1 MAMTDISR
9 EYGTALFMLACE
21 ENAKKEYGEALSL
34 ISEVFAGQPEYA
46 LMLASPSISLKDRL
60 SAITEAF
67 GGRVP
72 ENVLS
77 YVQLMCEKGRIN
89 YFAESAEVYKEL
101 LDASERRYVANI
113 TSATEL
119 TAEEKEKLISKLSDR
134 YGGSV
139 VGEYTVDPALIG
151 GVIVEIDGKIM
162 DGSVRSRLQGIK
174 EVMSL

>member
-89 YFAESAEVYKEL
+89 YFAGSTRSFLMPPKG
-101 LDASERRYVANI
+101 
-113 TSATEL
+113 ATWQIL
-119 TAEEKEKLISKLSDR
+119 PLQRSLRQRKKKSLFPSFPTVTAEALLENIPLIPLLSA
-134 YGGSV
+134 
-139 VGEYTVDPALIG
+139 AL
-151 GVIVEIDGKIM
+151 
-162 DGSVRSRLQGIK
+162 SLRSTAK
-174 EVMSL
+174 